1 MREPRKYECFSRCNL
16 VPLLL
21 FHAAAREGSGQVA
34 DQDDIVNR
42 ADNTVRNLKA
52 FEIFQLK
59 ELVVDLADYN

>member
-1 MREPRKYECFSRCNL
+1 MILPQQPDAF
-16 VPLLL
+16 LL
-21 FHAAAREGSGQVA
+21 FHTAAREGSRQVA

-42 ADNTVRNLKA
+42 ADDSVGDLEA